1 LKLHVVSPCVLY
13 VPPISSH
20 EKCATPMSRP
30 SG

>member
-13 VPPISSH
+13 IPPISSH
-20 EKCATPMSRP
+20 EKCATPRP